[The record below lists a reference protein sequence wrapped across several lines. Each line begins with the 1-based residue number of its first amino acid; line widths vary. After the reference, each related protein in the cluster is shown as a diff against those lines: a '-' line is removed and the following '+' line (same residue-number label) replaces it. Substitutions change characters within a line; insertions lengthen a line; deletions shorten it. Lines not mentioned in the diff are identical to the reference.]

1 MKATF
6 IVWSIVCIA
15 NTISQAQSHT
25 EKINKI
31 VGFEKKSSQNA
42 VLIYNIDGDVTVE
55 GTSGDQVIIEVEKII
70 NAKTTERLQLGKE
83 SVQLGILD
91 RADTLILYVKG
102 TGQEFGIRNFNK
114 AGKSYYG
121 YYNERE
127 KEGRWGVDWN
137 NPPYDYQMNFKI
149 KLPSHIHVMASTVNN
164 GEVVVKNISGKV
176 KARNVNGGISLYGM
190 SAATDA
196 HTINGNVDI
205 SYTKNPT
212 EDCKYYS
219 LNGFVK
225 VNFPS
230 SLSGTMSFKS
240 FNGDLFT
247 NIDPLENMPP
257 IVTKTETGKGTKYKI
272 EMQRFK
278 IRNGGPHFDV
288 ETFNGDATIK
298 ENYK

>member
-31 VGFEKKSSQNA
+31 VGFEKKSPQNA

-176 KARNVNGGISLYGM
+176 KARNVNGGISLSGM

>member
-102 TGQEFGIRNFNK
+102 TGQEFGVRNFNK

-176 KARNVNGGISLYGM
+176 KARNVNGGISLSGM

-257 IVTKTETGKGTKYKI
+257 VVTKTETGKGTKYKI

>member
-31 VGFEKKSSQNA
+31 VGFEKKSPQNA

-114 AGKSYYG
+114 AGRSYYG

-176 KARNVNGGISLYGM
+176 KARNVNGGISLSGM

>member
-31 VGFEKKSSQNA
+31 VGFEKKSPQNA

-230 SLSGTMSFKS
+230 NLSGTMSFKS

>member
-257 IVTKTETGKGTKYKI
+257 VVTKTETGKGTKYKI

>member
-31 VGFEKKSSQNA
+31 VGFEKKSPQNA

-176 KARNVNGGISLYGM
+176 KARNVNGGISLSGM

-257 IVTKTETGKGTKYKI
+257 VVTKTETGKGTKYKI

>member
-1 MKATF
+1 MKTTF
-6 IVWSIVCIA
+6 IVMTLACYA
-15 NTISQAQSHT
+15 YTICTAQSST
-25 EKINKI
+25 EKINKTI
-31 VGFEKKSSQNA
+31 GFEKKSAQNA
-42 VLIYNIDGDVTVE
+42 LLVYNIDGDVTIE
-55 GTSGDQVIIEVEKII
+55 GTTGDQVIIEVEKII
-70 NAKTTERLQLGKE
+70 NAKTSERLQLGKDA
-83 SVQLGILD
+83 VQLGVID

-102 TGQEFGIRNFNK
+102 TGQEFGKRNFKNRD
-114 AGKSYYG
+114 KSYWG
-121 YYNERE
+121 YYNQGE
-127 KEGRWGVDWN
+127 KEGRWGSDWN

-149 KLPSHIHVMASTVNN
+149 KLPAGIHIMASTIND
-164 GEVVVKNISGKV
+164 GDVVVHNVTGKV
-176 KARNVNGGISLYGM
+176 KARNVNGSINLAGM
-190 SAATDA
+190 SGATDA

-205 SYTKNPT
+205 NYNKNPT

-219 LNGFVK
+219 LNGHVK

-230 SLSGTMSFKS
+230 IVSGTMSFKS

-257 IVTKTETGKGTKYKI
+257 MVTKTESGKGTKYKI

-298 ENYK
+298 ENK